1 MIPEQGWQC
10 PLCKRVYSPRQEMCL
25 YCGGK
30 NETTSPINEWISTNP
45 CIIDTTKDP
54 ANTNETNGVKGS
66 PYYTTTTGA
75 ICLDSDAPNAVLKE
89 YKENTNASTM

>member
-10 PLCKRVYSPRQEMCL
+10 PLCKRIYSPRQEMCL
-25 YCGGK
+25 YCGGEK
-30 NETTSPINEWISTNP
+30 KESINVNGPFIDYPFE
-45 CIIDTTKDP
+45 IDTTKGP
-54 ANTNETNGVKGS
+54 TNTKETNGAKGS

-75 ICLDSDAPNAVLKE
+75 ISLDSDAPNAVLKE